1 MVVSIMAT
9 VTIKTGINSFVF
21 YKKPRIT
28 GVFILLL
35 IKPIKMNDFKKTIEG
50 MDFTFHGVMEG
61 PDQVFRVQ
69 TDTHNFK
76 MTTDEDGNWGIWQ
89 QVPRW
94 IKDVEEE
101 LEKAIEEQIK

>member
-1 MVVSIMAT
+1 
-9 VTIKTGINSFVF
+9 
-21 YKKPRIT
+21 
-28 GVFILLL
+28 
-35 IKPIKMNDFKKTIEG
+35 

-101 LEKAIEEQIK
+101 LEKAIEEQMK